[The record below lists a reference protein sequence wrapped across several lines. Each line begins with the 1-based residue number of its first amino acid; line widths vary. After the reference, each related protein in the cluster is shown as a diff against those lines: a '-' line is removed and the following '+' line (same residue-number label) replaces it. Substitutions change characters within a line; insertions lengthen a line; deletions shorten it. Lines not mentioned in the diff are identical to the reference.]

1 MLSRNLRGCGFS
13 ACACSFVIYNGESQN
28 SIFVEWLFCFHL
40 VYIRSLPSSLE
51 IHLRGFPT
59 CNVIV
64 VKVIPE
70 KTRFHAVCTN
80 DQQLSTKL
88 AQNLDHGCARQVGNY
103 TEHCIQLLDVEPVK
117 ELTDWMSTC
126 LELPRIASSW
136 LGS

>member
-1 MLSRNLRGCGFS
+1 
-13 ACACSFVIYNGESQN
+13 
-28 SIFVEWLFCFHL
+28 
-40 VYIRSLPSSLE
+40 
-51 IHLRGFPT
+51 
-59 CNVIV
+59 
-64 VKVIPE
+64 VIPE
-70 KTRFHAVCTN
+70 KSFHAVCTN

-117 ELTDWMSTC
+117 ELTDRMSLAMTTC